1 MVLEIRALP
10 PFQTMK
16 PIDAI
21 TIITGKVKFTAVNAS
36 FQTKFDTKTPSTTQ

>member
-21 TIITGKVKFTAVNAS
+21 TIITGKVRFTAVKAS
-36 FQTKFDTKTPSTTQ
+36 SPT